1 MKFTKLL
8 KHLVAAL
15 MLIAVTAAFFGVPYT
30 DFACKLQPS
39 ASYWFVGVIILSF
52 AWGRFF
58 CEAMCPLGIIQTIVN
73 KVFHPK
79 TQVRRVCSRLPET
92 KTQRAVRLT
101 IALAFVALIAFGVGA
116 AWMISPYA
124 IYGKALA
131 LFLPGVIL
139 FGVIVVMAAIGK
151 GRIWCNW
158 ICPFGTVFNLIAK
171 VAYRKQKIAPCCKNC
186 RACFPTAG
194 STGMSTPTDEPP
206 SGVTRREALQ
216 GVAMLAAVEAAD
228 KLTDGGYAPISLHGT
243 PDRAKSVLP
252 PGAGKRSDFSRK
264 CVGCEL
270 CVKNCPGE
278 CLKPSTKL
286 KSFGQPEMDF
296 ALGHCILGCTKCGEV
311 CPARALEKLDEETKL
326 NTHMGFAVW
335 HQERCIRTTEGV
347 PCTACMKKCPVKA
360 IHEVEGVLVVDKDKC
375 IGCGA
380 CEHVCAARPTPAM
393 TVEGLDEQRIVRPIG
408 EGDLIAEMLALIHEG
423 KAVVLAKDGVITHQL
438 EGSGVKPILD
448 LLKEGALK
456 DAIVVDKIIGR
467 AAAAAC
473 VEGGAKKVVASVM
486 SEGAK
491 AFLNAH
497 GIPASAEK
505 LVPVIINRKGDGQ
518 CPMEMKVKDLTNPQ
532 EMVKTL
538 QSMI

>member
-15 MLIAVTAAFFGVPYT
+15 MLSSVTAAFFGVPYT
-30 DFACKLQPS
+30 DFACKIQPS
-39 ASYWFVGVIILSF
+39 ASYWFVGVIVLSF

-101 IALAFVALIAFGVGA
+101 IALAFVALIAFGIGA

-131 LFLPGVIL
+131 LFIPGVIL

-158 ICPFGTVFNLIAK
+158 ICPFGTLFSFIARI
-171 VAYRKQKIAPCCKNC
+171 AYRKQQIAPCCKNC
-186 RACFPTAG
+186 RACFPVTSQTSG
-194 STGMSTPTDEPP
+194 TSQTSQTSP
-206 SGVTRREALQ
+206 SGVSRREAIQ

-228 KLTDGGYAPISLHGT
+228 KLTDGGYAPISLHED
-243 PDRAKSVLP
+243 PKRLKSVLP

-335 HQERCIRTTEGV
+335 HQERCLRKTEGV
-347 PCTACMKKCPVKA
+347 HCSACIRKCPVKA

-375 IGCGA
+375 VGCGA
-380 CEHVCAARPTPAM
+380 CEHVCAARPVPAFV
-393 TVEGLDEQRIVRPIG
+393 VEGLDEQRIVRPIG
-408 EGDLIAEMLALIHEG
+408 EGDLIAEMLTLIHEG
-423 KAVVLAKDGVITHQL
+423 KAIVLAKDGVITHQL

-505 LVPVIINRKGDGQ
+505 LVPIIINRKGDGQ
-518 CPMEMKVKDLTNPQ
+518 CPMELKVKDLTNPK
-532 EMVKTL
+532 EMVDL
-538 QSMI
+538 L